1 MFPFLDYAGLT
12 YGAAEMI
19 VVSSNCAYLF
29 AVELW
34 FAVFDGCGKFAD
46 AHVYG

>member
-1 MFPFLDYAGLT
+1 MFPFLDDAGFA
-12 YGAAEMI
+12 YGAAEMK
-19 VVSSNCAYLF
+19 VVAANCSYLF
-29 AVELW
+29 TIELW